1 MKNYN
6 SHISVDIKLLA
17 RQKTGLIN
25 KIFKSNK
32 TEYFKDFGYDVFC
45 WLYTDNKIINN
56 SDLLF
61 YNNPIN
67 ESEIVYLGGDEQIL
81 LDDGTMNYPDAYFN
95 FENIE
100 NRYNKIIF
108 SLNLFN
114 ADLLKI
120 NFQNGIIIFNMVT
133 NKKIIFNKEITI
145 ENKATFYDFLELKKN
160 QNSWVV
166 SENIISQFSSLEE
179 AMKNRLIDTN

>member
-6 SHISVDIKLLA
+6 SHISVDVKLLE
-17 RQKTGLIN
+17 KPKNILFD

-32 TEYFKDFGYDVFC
+32 IEYFEDFDYDVFC
-45 WLYTDNKIINN
+45 WLYTDNHIANN

-67 ESEIVYLGGDEQIL
+67 ESEIVYLGGDEDIVL
-81 LDDGTMNYPDAYFN
+81 EDGSMSYSDAYIDI
-95 FENIE
+95 ENIE
-100 NRYNKIIF
+100 NKYNKIIF

-120 NFQNGIIIFNMVT
+120 NFQNGFINFNMVT
-133 NKKIIFNKEITI
+133 NKKIVFNKEITV
-145 ENKATFYDFLELKKN
+145 ESKATFYDFLELKKI
-160 QNSWVV
+160 QNSWMI
-166 SENIISQFSSLEE
+166 SDNIISEYSSLEE